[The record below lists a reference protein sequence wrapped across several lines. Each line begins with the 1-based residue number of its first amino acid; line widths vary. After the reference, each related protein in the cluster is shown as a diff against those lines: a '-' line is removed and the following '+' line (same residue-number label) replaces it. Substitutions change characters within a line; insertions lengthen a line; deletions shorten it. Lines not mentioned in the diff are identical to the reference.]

1 MKPIVFYHANCA
13 DGFGAAYAAWT
24 KLGPDAEYV
33 PMHYGDCN
41 NPQDAAELVTYA
53 EDRTV
58 YILDFSF
65 PRQVMDWLL
74 DNASSVIWL
83 DHHKTAFEMWCPK
96 HTLPKFVQTEAIPM
110 SGSKPVTCHICL
122 DNNKSGAMLAWEW
135 FQPDAEPP
143 YLIKLIDDRDRWVF
157 KYGDDSLA
165 MHAALQLAK
174 PWTFEAWDSL
184 TSISATL
191 AAIREGQT
199 AIKVYREQ
207 TLASTKAA
215 TRVRIV
221 PAIIDSSLSYQ
232 QPWLW
237 SNDNQCYVSGLAV
250 NTPNNISEVGHEL
263 ANASGTFGLVWYY
276 DHGAKVANCS
286 LRSNDAYDV
295 SVIAK
300 AFGGGGHRN
309 AAGFRVPI
317 STLMSWI

>member
-33 PMHYGDCN
+33 PMHYGDVN
-41 NPQDAAELVTYA
+41 HYTDLTTAHDDIA
-53 EDRTV
+53 DRPAI

-74 DNASSVIWL
+74 DNARSVIWL
-83 DHHKTAFEMWCPK
+83 DHHKTAFEMWDAVAWMEQPNGL
-96 HTLPKFVQTEAIPM
+96 HQALGVPITN
-110 SGSKPVTCHICL
+110 HIRL

-157 KYGDDSLA
+157 QYGDDSRA

-174 PWTFEAWDSL
+174 PWTFEVWDSL

-199 AIKVYREQ
+199 ALKVYQEQ
-207 TLASTKAA
+207 VRQSATKAG
-215 TRVRIV
+215 TVRIV
-221 PAIIDSSLSYQ
+221 PAVIESALSYKA
-232 QPWLW
+232 PWLW

-263 ANASGTFGLVWYY
+263 ANRSGTFGLVWYY
-276 DHGAKVANCS
+276 DHPDGVANCS

-309 AAGFRVPI
+309 AAGFRVPV
-317 STLMSWI
+317 STLMSWL

>member
-33 PMHYGDCN
+33 PMHYG
-41 NPQDAAELVTYA
+41 NPITQSIAGRD
-53 EDRTV
+53 V
-58 YILDFSF
+58 YVLDFSF
-65 PRQVMDWLL
+65 DYKATYTLIEDSARFV
-74 DNASSVIWL
+74 WL
-83 DHHKTAFEMWCPK
+83 DHHKTAFEMWCQVERERYEND
-96 HTLPKFVQTEAIPM
+96 TGDDFIR
-110 SGSKPVTCHICL
+110 L

-157 KYGDDSLA
+157 QYGDDSRA

-174 PWTFEAWDSL
+174 PWTFDDWDAL
-184 TSISATL
+184 TTTRATL

-199 AIKVYREQ
+199 ALKVYQEQ
-207 TLASTKAA
+207 VRQSATKAG
-215 TRVRIV
+215 TVRIV
-221 PAIIDSSLSYQ
+221 PALIESALSYKA
-232 QPWLW
+232 PWLW
-237 SNDNQCYVSGLAV
+237 SNDNQCYVEGLVV

-263 ANASGTFGLVWYY
+263 ANRSGTFGLVWYY
-276 DHGAKVANCS
+276 DHPDGVANCS

-309 AAGFRVPI
+309 AAGFRVPV
-317 STLMSWI
+317 STLMSWL